1 MALDV
6 TLYSNV
12 GNSLDLS
19 LSVSR
24 HLKVLSIYHPLVVN
38 KTHYKIYF
46 LNSNSLDAQ
55 ILERALFHMDNS
67 YNIPNIRGTGY
78 MCKTNLPS
86 NSAFRG
92 FGGPQGMMIAESWMS
107 DVALSCGLPAEE
119 VRRMNMY
126 KEGDFTPFSQR
137 LEQFTIDRCWEE
149 CMQLS
154 EFKKRKDAVEQYN

>member
-1 MALDV
+1 MNNGRVMALEV
-6 TLYSNV
+6 TLYSNA

-24 HLKVLSIYHPLVVN
+24 HLKVLNIYRPLMLN
-38 KTHYKIYF
+38 ETHYKMYF
-46 LNSNSLDAQ
+46 LTFQMCCLSINAQ

-78 MCKTNLPS
+78 ICKTNLPS

-92 FGGPQGMMIAESWMS
+92 FGGPQGMMITESWMS

-119 VRRMNMY
+119 VH
-126 KEGDFTPFSQR
+126 TATFS
-137 LEQFTIDRCWEE
+137 
-149 CMQLS
+149 LS
-154 EFKKRKDAVEQYN
+154 QSIVHKY

>member
-6 TLYSNV
+6 TLYSNA
-12 GNSLDLS
+12 GNSQDLS

-24 HLKVLSIYHPLVVN
+24 HPKVLNICSPWWSTRHITRNSYPPSL
-38 KTHYKIYF
+38 KLC
-46 LNSNSLDAQ
+46 LNPK
-55 ILERALFHMDNS
+55 ILERALFHMENS

-119 VRRMNMY
+119 VHTAILSLSHSPHRSLVT
-126 KEGDFTPFSQR
+126 GSFTNSR
-137 LEQFTIDRCWEE
+137 
-149 CMQLS
+149 
-154 EFKKRKDAVEQYN
+154 

>member
-1 MALDV
+1 MNDGRVMALDV
-6 TLYSNV
+6 TLYSNA

-24 HLKVLSIYHPLVVN
+24 HLKVLSIYRPLVVN
-38 KTHYKIYF
+38 KMGYKVYF
-46 LNSNSLDAQ
+46 LNSNSLHAQ

-119 VRRMNMY
+119 VQIALYSYSLYCCR
-126 KEGDFTPFSQR
+126 
-137 LEQFTIDRCWEE
+137 
-149 CMQLS
+149 
-154 EFKKRKDAVEQYN
+154 